1 MGVSHVNKCMVEG
14 VENILPSMTY
24 IITKHI
30 EGVIMPLSSNNDDER
45 DYKKLLLS

>member
-1 MGVSHVNKCMVEG
+1 MSVSLENKCLVEG
-14 VENILPSMTY
+14 VETIVPSMTY

-45 DYKKLLLS
+45 DYKKLLSS